1 MKKIL
6 FTVISGFIGLLSIN
20 AQSKGDGKKHK
31 NDTDTLFFSI
41 KDNKY
46 TKSYNNNVFVRFL
59 DARNP
64 MHITIKNINPFLYDI
79 TMKEFQNDYLNE
91 MKNENIQTYN
101 YNVGSIAL
109 NFPEPSSRNFNF
121 IEPKNEEVKQKLNS
135 LTDSMTSKQSA
146 INKVYYKSIYPL
158 TDSIKKYPEKADSF
172 QKIIDNYDVQV
183 AQLVQSKNDFKNS
196 LSNVKQEATG
206 IAEKSTVFIGL
217 QSDFIHSLNEY
228 NKAVIRMQQLFY
240 FYQALKIEVYSP
252 GKPFNELYIE
262 KKIILNKYLADFDK
276 LNREINPYELTFHFH
291 KILADIKKSV
301 EEMKEIYF
309 KFMLYKGKT
318 DEENKLA
325 GSMQALLDWLA
336 DEQKKFSVN
345 DMDRI
350 IMSIV
355 LLYNS
360 INEEMFT
367 QNYTID
373 QIKDKTDYVQFVFE
387 AKPKMQNQST
397 IIPKPISY
405 KITMPVKH
413 GVQLNVSSG
422 IFFNI
427 GLSGEKWYYRPTV
440 NIDSFQMTKAPYK
453 FGDLFKPSIGVLLQ
467 VYRRAPYT
475 NRFAGC
481 FGFSTNAS
489 DINYYLGGSLILGKS
504 QRIVISSGLAG
515 GQKDVFNYSFGE
527 GRDDRIVSKTFKEKN
542 PQILTEK
549 KFKLGAFLSLSFN
562 LWGKA
567 TKEFNYE
574 SSLGNSGASN

>member
-6 FTVISGFIGLLSIN
+6 LVGASILLSLLVSH
-20 AQSKGDGKKHK
+20 AQREADGKKSK
-31 NDTDTLFFSI
+31 NETDTLFFTI

-46 TKSYNNNVFVRFL
+46 TKTYKNNVFVRFM
-59 DARNP
+59 DARNS
-64 MHITIKNINPFLYDI
+64 MQITIKNINPFLYDI

-101 YNVGSIAL
+101 YNIGNLAL
-109 NFPEPSSRNFNF
+109 NFPEPSNRRFNF
-121 IEPKNEEVKQKLNS
+121 IEPKNEEVKLKLNE
-135 LTDSMTSKQSA
+135 LTKSMTNLQNS
-146 INKVYYKSIYPL
+146 INRIYYNNIYPL
-158 TDSIKKYPEKADSF
+158 IDSIKKSPEKSDSL
-172 QKIIDNYDVQV
+172 QQLINDYDNKV
-183 AQLVQSKNDFKNS
+183 AKLIQNKSDLKDS
-196 LSNVKQEATG
+196 LSNIKQVEIKDKQTNT
-206 IAEKSTVFIGL
+206 IFIGL
-217 QSDFIHSLNEY
+217 QTDFINSLNEY
-228 NKAVIRMQQLFY
+228 NKAVIMMQKLFY

-252 GKPFNELYIE
+252 GKSCDSLCIE
-262 KKIILNKYLADFDK
+262 KKIILNKYLSGFDK
-276 LNREINPYELTFHFH
+276 GSKEITPYELTFYFH
-291 KILADIKKSV
+291 RILDDIKNSS

-309 KFMLYKGKT
+309 RFMLSKGKT
-318 DEENKLA
+318 EDENKLA
-325 GSMQALLDWLA
+325 TSMQSLLDWLT

-345 DMDRI
+345 EMDRI
-350 IMSIV
+350 ITSIV

-360 INEEMFT
+360 INEDMFT

-387 AKPKMQNQST
+387 AKPKMQNQSA

-405 KITMPVKH
+405 KIIMPVKH

-427 GLSGEKWYYRPTV
+427 GLSSEKWYYRPTTV
-440 NIDSFQMTKAPYK
+440 SDTFQMVKALYK

-475 NRFAGC
+475 NRIAGC

-504 QRIVISSGLAG
+504 QRIVISSGFAG
-515 GQKDVFNYSFGE
+515 GQKEVFNYAFGE
-527 GRDDRIVSKTFKEKN
+527 GNDDKFVSKAFKEKN
-542 PQILTEK
+542 PLIQTEK
-549 KFKLGAFLSLSFN
+549 KFKLGVFLSLSFN

-574 SSLGNSGASN
+574 SSLGSPN